1 MIIEDLLAVLI
12 LLILA
17 VFLHGALLI
26 VCDKQK
32 AWEKR
37 KRYKELYENRHKRNI

>member
-1 MIIEDLLAVLI
+1 MIEGIFGIVFISITALL
-12 LLILA
+12 
-17 VFLHGALLI
+17 LHGAILI

-37 KRYKELYENRHKRNI
+37 HRMKELYGADKRRL

>member
-1 MIIEDLLAVLI
+1 MIESIFGIIVI
-12 LLILA
+12 SILA
-17 VFLHGALLI
+17 LLLHGAMLI

-37 KRYKELYENRHKRNI
+37 HRMKELYGADERRL